1 MTLSR
6 FVKTYNNLPLGER
19 NLACCVIDGEAAS
32 WKLAYEEI
40 KEDTE
45 SVEILLGCVTPI
57 FPFLAKPES

>member
-6 FVKTYNNLPLGER
+6 FVKVYNNLPLGER
-19 NLACCVIDGEAAS
+19 NLACCVIDGEAVS

-45 SVEILLGCVTPI
+45 TGKKIQAELEKLKLI
-57 FPFLAKPES
+57 

>member
-6 FVKTYNNLPLGER
+6 FVKVYNSLPLVER
-19 NLACCVIDGEAAS
+19 NMPAVVIDDEAVS

-45 SVEILLGCVTPI
+45 LGRVI
-57 FPFLAKPES
+57 QKQLESMKLI

>member
-19 NLACCVIDGEAAS
+19 NLACCVIDGEAVS

-45 SVEILLGCVTPI
+45 TGKKIQAELEKLKLI
-57 FPFLAKPES
+57 

>member
-6 FVKTYNNLPLGER
+6 FVKVYNSLPLAER
-19 NLACCVIDGEAAS
+19 NLPCVVIDDEAVS

-45 SVEILLGCVTPI
+45 LGRRI
-57 FPFLAKPES
+57 QKELERLELI